1 MPTAYY
7 KPGFTLRTIAEP
19 LAIERRE
26 NEEDSAISSPANH
39 GQAIARGRPKRP
51 SGPSAALR
59 CRMWRTPSE
68 IVEGAKRGLQSHR
81 SCFLQL
87 LWLAE
92 NGMSQN
98 STKKVGVR
106 ALTLPTPMGRSKTPP
121 RPLREALQIRV
132 GMERSGWESSYL
144 FGRPLANGPL
154 ESNCLS
160 LNPAQAREGNA
171 APTMASIE
179 GRPSRLR

>member
-39 GQAIARGRPKRP
+39 GQAIA
-51 SGPSAALR
+51 
-59 CRMWRTPSE
+59 
-68 IVEGAKRGLQSHR
+68 
-81 SCFLQL
+81 
-87 LWLAE
+87 
-92 NGMSQN
+92 
-98 STKKVGVR
+98 
-106 ALTLPTPMGRSKTPP
+106 
-121 RPLREALQIRV
+121 
-132 GMERSGWESSYL
+132 
-144 FGRPLANGPL
+144 NGPL